1 MCFLSNISTSKA
13 TSQIF
18 KIYCQKIQRRLIII
32 ISSMQQ
38 PLGKAIGNLI
48 EIKDVID
55 FLSGNDNKYSDI
67 KKLIYKFTI
76 KILSE
81 TKKNISSSVAKEKID
96 FVIESK
102 RALNK
107 FYLWIKKQ
115 KVLDLT
121 QINKL
126 PFNPI

>member
-18 KIYCQKIQRRLIII
+18 KIYCQKIQQRLIII

-48 EIKDVID
+48 EIKDVIN
-55 FLSGNDNKYSDI
+55 FLSGNVNKYSDI

-81 TKKNISSSVAKEKID
+81 TKKYI
-96 FVIESK
+96 F
-102 RALNK
+102 
-107 FYLWIKKQ
+107 
-115 KVLDLT
+115 
-121 QINKL
+121 
-126 PFNPI
+126 

>member
-18 KIYCQKIQRRLIII
+18 KIYYQKIQRRLIII

-48 EIKDVID
+48 EIKDVIN
-55 FLSGNDNKYSDI
+55 FLSGNVNKYSDI

-81 TKKNISSSVAKEKID
+81 TKKYI
-96 FVIESK
+96 F
-102 RALNK
+102 
-107 FYLWIKKQ
+107 
-115 KVLDLT
+115 
-121 QINKL
+121 
-126 PFNPI
+126 

>member
-48 EIKDVID
+48 EIKEVID
-55 FLSGNDNKYSDI
+55 FLSGNVNKYSDI

-81 TKKNISSSVAKEKID
+81 TKKIYLLVWQKKSILL
-96 FVIESK
+96 
-102 RALNK
+102 LN
-107 FYLWIKKQ
+107 Q
-115 KVLDLT
+115 SEH
-121 QINKL
+121 
-126 PFNPI
+126 